1 MYMKRHQRRTD
12 QEWMSLINECRT
24 SGLSD
29 KQWCEEHHIHPSNF
43 YYQIRRLRENACE
56 IPDRQP
62 HTFCTKQEVVPIEL
76 GLQSLCGQADS
87 ETGYADTGT
96 AIIMNY
102 CGIRLEIVNG
112 ASGSTI
118 CETLMVLQKLC

>member
-56 IPDRQP
+56 IPDR
-62 HTFCTKQEVVPIEL
+62 EL

-118 CETLMVLQKLC
+118 CETLRVLQKLC